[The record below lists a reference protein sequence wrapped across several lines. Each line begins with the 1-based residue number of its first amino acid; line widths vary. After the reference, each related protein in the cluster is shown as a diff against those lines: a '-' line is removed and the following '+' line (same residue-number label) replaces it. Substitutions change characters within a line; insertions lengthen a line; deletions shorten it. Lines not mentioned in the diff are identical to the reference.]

1 MIYYNSGRVKRL
13 WKIRKTMKRDRPGA
27 AEIPRPLV
35 SGRAGGFLS
44 LMSGSRT
51 PVKASRS

>member
-35 SGRAGGFLS
+35 SGRARGFLS